1 MQSKSF
7 NKPVNDTHREKL
19 CFTQFSIRMAVWL
32 ILTVLICFHNQFKNV
47 IHQIDSKN
55 EQLLLSAIFTVRFG
69 LVFVLTFE
77 NAFLRGFILKSTE
90 RAQVLL
96 KIGSRDFQNNPPFE
110 RLTCFYEKFSGN
122 SERFQHLKFET
133 DFPEKENLFQETGV
147 QFFS

>member
-32 ILTVLICFHNQFKNV
+32 ILTVLISFHNQFKNV

-77 NAFLRGFILKSTE
+77 KAFLRGFILKSTE

-96 KIGSRDFQNNPPFE
+96 KIGSRDFQNSPPFE
-110 RLTCFYEKFSGN
+110 RLACFYEKFSGN

>member
-77 NAFLRGFILKSTE
+77 KAFLRGFILKSTE

-96 KIGSRDFQNNPPFE
+96 KNGTSGFLNSSPFE
-110 RLTCFYEKFSGN
+110 ISACFYVTITENF
-122 SERFQHLKFET
+122 EQFQYFNFEINFLKNANPFL
-133 DFPEKENLFQETGV
+133 KTGV
-147 QFFS
+147 PFFS

>member
-7 NKPVNDTHREKL
+7 NKPVNDTHRKKL
-19 CFTQFSIRMAVWL
+19 CFTQFSTRMAVWL
-32 ILTVLICFHNQFKNV
+32 ILTVFLCFHNQFKNV
-47 IHQIDSKN
+47 NQQIDSKN
-55 EQLLLSAIFTVRFG
+55 KQLLLSAIFTVRFG
-69 LVFVLTFE
+69 LAFVLTFE

-96 KIGSRDFQNNPPFE
+96 KIGSRDFQNSPPFE
-110 RLTCFYEKFSGN
+110 RLACFYKKISGN
-122 SERFQHLKFET
+122 SERFQHLKFEI